1 METALQFKAGDYM
14 MYGTVGVCQVKEIS
28 RLSFMRD
35 KKLYYTL
42 VPVFDRGSMIYIP
55 VDNQKV
61 VMRPVISREEAEVFI
76 EQLPKFQVEKYANR
90 NERLQACKEMLV
102 SGDKEKWAAMVN
114 GLFQLGMNKRE
125 RGRSLTINEA
135 ESMKKAENLL
145 FGELAVA
152 LGLQVDQVPEYI
164 GRKLQGE

>member
-1 METALQFKAGDYM
+1 
-14 MYGTVGVCQVKEIS
+14 
-28 RLSFMRD
+28 
-35 KKLYYTL
+35 
-42 VPVFDRGSMIYIP
+42 MIYIP

-125 RGRSLTINEA
+125 RGA
-135 ESMKKAENLL
+135 
-145 FGELAVA
+145 
-152 LGLQVDQVPEYI
+152 QPDHQ
-164 GRKLQGE
+164 

>member
-1 METALQFKAGDYM
+1 MEMALQFKAGDYM

-76 EQLPKFQVEKYANR
+76 EQLPKFMPTVTNGCRPVRRCWCPATKR
-90 NERLQACKEMLV
+90 N
-102 SGDKEKWAAMVN
+102 
-114 GLFQLGMNKRE
+114 
-125 RGRSLTINEA
+125 GRPW
-135 ESMKKAENLL
+135 SMDCFNW
-145 FGELAVA
+145 G
-152 LGLQVDQVPEYI
+152 
-164 GRKLQGE
+164 